1 MKSIRSKLWLGMMVL
16 VGIIILLLWL
26 FQIIFLEKF
35 YSVLEVNSVIGKA
48 GKIVK
53 EIEKLTDFEDINTSA
68 SLTSSLNKLIYEK
81 QLTIQIIDDN
91 RRIVYQ
97 ESNGN
102 NMGMGGSM
110 MEPSARV
117 IQNAFQGRITK
128 QQITH
133 PRFGVQLLFIGIPIP
148 TATGRNGVMLITM
161 PMASVEDTADILK
174 KQLVIITGLLLL
186 VSLVLSFRLS
196 QRFTNPILK
205 ISRQAEAY
213 TAGQL
218 NVRIQD
224 AGKDEI
230 GQLADRMNRMGDA
243 LLQNE
248 RLQKE
253 IIANVSH
260 ELRTPLALIRGY
272 AETLRDVSGE
282 NPEKRSKQLNIIVEE
297 SERLSDIVEDILN
310 LSQLQAGA
318 TGLKK
323 EVFSLQKLLL
333 KMKEHYQLNEEVHTL
348 QLTGITELQGEVI
361 GDPGRIE
368 QVLRN
373 LLDNAF
379 RHSKEQE
386 PVEVTAA
393 SVGNHVRIGIT
404 DHGEGI
410 AAEDQKHIFERYYR
424 GKREDGKKSKGTG
437 LGLAIVKSILEL
449 HQMPYGVISEPG
461 KGTTFWFELER
472 DNSHTSF

>member
-1 MKSIRSKLWLGMMVL
+1 MKSIRSKLWFGMMVL

-48 GKIVK
+48 ENIVK
-53 EIEKLTDFEDINTSA
+53 ELEKLNSLEEMNTSA
-68 SLTSSLNKLIYEK
+68 PLNNTLNKLIYEK
-81 QLTIQIIDDN
+81 QLTIQIIN
-91 RRIVYQ
+91 ESKYVVYQ
-97 ESNGN
+97 ESSGN
-102 NMGMGGSM
+102 TMGMGGSM
-110 MEPSARV
+110 MEPSSQV
-117 IQNAFQGRITK
+117 IQSAFQGNITK

-133 PRFGVQLLFIGIPIP
+133 PRFGVQFLYIGLPIP
-148 TATGRNGVMLITM
+148 RASGLNGVMLITM

-174 KQLVIITGLLLL
+174 KQLVIITGILLL

-196 QRFTNPILK
+196 KRFADPILK

-213 TAGQL
+213 TVGQL
-218 NVRIQD
+218 NVRIKD

-230 GQLADRMNRMGDA
+230 GQLADRMNRMGDV

-248 RLQKE
+248 LLQKE

-272 AETLRDVSGE
+272 AETLRDVSGD
-282 NPEKRSKQLNIIVEE
+282 NPEKRSRQLNIIVEE
-297 SERLSDIVEDILN
+297 SERLSDIVEDILK

-318 TGLKK
+318 ASLKK
-323 EVFSLQKLLL
+323 EVFSLQDILL
-333 KMKEHYQLNEEVHTL
+333 KIKDHYQLQEEAHTL
-348 QLTGITELQGEVI
+348 QMKGVAELQDGVI
-361 GDPGRIE
+361 GDPMRIE

-379 RHSKEQE
+379 RHSKEHE
-386 PVEVTAA
+386 PVEVSAV
-393 SVGNHVRIGIT
+393 SVNNHIRVEVI

-410 AAEDQKHIFERYYR
+410 AKEDQEHIFERYYR

-449 HQMPYGVISEPG
+449 HQMPYGVISEQG
-461 KGTTFWFELER
+461 KGTTFWFELEKA
-472 DNSHTSF
+472 NSHTSF